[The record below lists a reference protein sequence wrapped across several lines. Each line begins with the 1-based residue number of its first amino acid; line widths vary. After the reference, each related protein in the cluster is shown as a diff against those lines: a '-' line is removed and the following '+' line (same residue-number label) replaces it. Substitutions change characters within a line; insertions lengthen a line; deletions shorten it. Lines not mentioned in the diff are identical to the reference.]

1 MATIIIHAG
10 HFKPGKINIRLGI
23 PANSIFY
30 TPDVMRLTDVGAGS
44 VIYYKLEDLAGLEV
58 ASEEST
64 KKMMGAIGWGL
75 VGDLAL
81 GPLGLLAGV
90 LSGGKQTNVKF
101 IGNFKDGRRMLATTD
116 SKTFTAMQAA
126 LFNKTLAPISPPEPA
141 AQPTQVDKPAA
152 QPTQVVWRSPRTKI
166 GDATKRQTFLLF
178 GGLIALVTVFSLIGG
193 GTKPAVQPTQVVQ
206 AAAPI
211 VVSDGCDFAGAIPNC
226 KAIVADLVAK
236 GVKGNSEHME
246 AAKPAEH
253 AHGRFKEYPDDDYS
267 YEARASRIFGAG
279 EDAARAEWIRKKNAG
294 LNDFYKRCPM
304 AEIQDWRG
312 WCLNNGPPF

>member
-10 HFKPGKINIRLGI
+10 HFKPGNIRSWWTRL
-23 PANSIFY
+23 AAEDASAAF
-30 TPDVMRLTDVGAGS
+30 PDVMRLTDVATGS
-44 VIYYKLEDLAGLEV
+44 VIYYKLEDLAELEV

-193 GTKPAVQPTQVVQ
+193 DTKPAVQPTLVVK

-211 VVSDGCDFAGAIPNC
+211 VVSDGCDFRRFRQQPGC
-226 KAIVADLVAK
+226 GKCRRVR
-236 GVKGNSEHME
+236 GVLYLLSRYEHGE
-246 AAKPAEH
+246 AESQP
-253 AHGRFKEYPDDDYS
+253 
-267 YEARASRIFGAG
+267 GAG
-279 EDAARAEWIRKKNAG
+279 HSPLAESFSIALRSGAG
-294 LNDFYKRCPM
+294 
-304 AEIQDWRG
+304 
-312 WCLNNGPPF
+312 CLPHGGL

>member
-10 HFKPGKINIRLGI
+10 HFKPSKINIRLGI
-23 PANSIFY
+23 SANSIFF
-30 TPDVMRLTDVGAGS
+30 TPYAMRLTDVATGG
-44 VIYYKLEDLAGLEV
+44 VIDYKLEDLAELEV

-90 LSGGKQTNVKF
+90 LSGGKQTIVKF

-141 AQPTQVDKPAA
+141 PSANRRQVEAAIEKDAQERRESFVRFVKSPIVWGPIAF
-152 QPTQVVWRSPRTKI
+152 VVAVALI
-166 GDATKRQTFLLF
+166 G
-178 GGLIALVTVFSLIGG
+178 GG

-211 VVSDGCDFAGAIPNC
+211 VMSDGCDLAGAIPNC
-226 KAIVADLVAK
+226 KAVMAELAAK
-236 GVKGNSEHME
+236 GVKGTGKTMD
-246 AAKPAEH
+246 ATKPAEH
-253 AHGRFKEYPDDDYS
+253 ASWLDKPIMSDGEWANFQKQVQQSQDRLDDANRAVDLS
-267 YEARASRIFGAG
+267 IRIEKDAR
-279 EDAARAEWIRKKNAG
+279 ARAEGRPI
-294 LNDFYKRCPM
+294 
-304 AEIQDWRG
+304 DWGGRA
-312 WCLNNGPPF
+312 LR

>member
-141 AQPTQVDKPAA
+141 PSANRRQVEAAIEKDAQERRESFVRFVKSPIVWGPIAF
-152 QPTQVVWRSPRTKI
+152 VV
-166 GDATKRQTFLLF
+166 AV
-178 GGLIALVTVFSLIGG
+178 ALIGG

-211 VVSDGCDFAGAIPNC
+211 VVSDGCDLAGAIPNC
-226 KAIVADLVAK
+226 KAVMAELTAK
-236 GVKGNSEHME
+236 GVKGTGKTMN
-246 AAKPAEH
+246 ATKPAEH
-253 AHGRFKEYPDDDYS
+253 PSWQDKPVMSDAEWANFQKQVQQSQDRFDD
-267 YEARASRIFGAG
+267 ANRAVDLSNRIVK
-279 EDAARAEWIRKKNAG
+279 DAQARAEGRPI
-294 LNDFYKRCPM
+294 
-304 AEIQDWRG
+304 DWGGRA
-312 WCLNNGPPF
+312 LR

>member
-23 PANSIFY
+23 PANSIFF
-30 TPDVMRLTDVGAGS
+30 TPDVMRLTDVATGS
-44 VIYYKLEDLAGLEV
+44 VIYYKLEDLAELEV

-141 AQPTQVDKPAA
+141 PTMNLLQKLDRMATASREREEEAFKAFFAKFNNPIV
-152 QPTQVVWRSPRTKI
+152 QVVI
-166 GDATKRQTFLLF
+166 CLF
-178 GGLIALVTVFSLIGG
+178 VGVFIFRLVDVNVINPE
-193 GTKPAVQPTQVVQ
+193 K
-206 AAAPI
+206 AAAY
-211 VVSDGCDFAGAIPNC
+211 AAEMQARNAI
-226 KAIVADLVAK
+226 AQAK
-236 GVKGNSEHME
+236 EAEEAKLAARRAEHRRRCGLDQ
-246 AAKPAEH
+246 PAEYIIEH
-253 AHGRFKEYPDDDYS
+253 CQTEEGREAERAVMRNQILRDEY
-267 YEARASRIFGAG
+267 SRRFS
-279 EDAARAEWIRKKNAG
+279 
-294 LNDFYKRCPM
+294 
-304 AEIQDWRG
+304 Q
-312 WCLNNGPPF
+312 

>member
-30 TPDVMRLTDVGAGS
+30 TPDVMRLTDVATGS
-44 VIYYKLEDLAGLEV
+44 VIYYKLEDLAELEV

-141 AQPTQVDKPAA
+141 PSANRRQLEAAIEKDAQERRESFIRFVKRPIVWGPIAF
-152 QPTQVVWRSPRTKI
+152 VV
-166 GDATKRQTFLLF
+166 AF
-178 GGLIALVTVFSLIGG
+178 ALIGG
-193 GTKPAVQPTQVVQ
+193 GTKPAVQRTQVVQ

-226 KAIVADLVAK
+226 KAVVAELAAK
-236 GVKGNSEHME
+236 GVKGTGPDRVDPVD
-246 AAKPAEH
+246 AAEQRK
-253 AHGRFKEYPDDDYS
+253 
-267 YEARASRIFGAG
+267 AG
-279 EDAARAEWIRKKNAG
+279 EQRRYDYWRSRCEPLGDGWVNDGWCYQRYQDATG
-294 LNDFYKRCPM
+294 LNPALREYD
-304 AEIQDWRG
+304 A
-312 WCLNNGPPF
+312 LNGGAHW

>member
-30 TPDVMRLTDVGAGS
+30 TPDVMRLTDVATGS
-44 VIYYKLEDLAGLEV
+44 VIYYKLEDLAELEV

-126 LFNKTLAPISPPEPA
+126 LFNKTLAPISQPEPA
-141 AQPTQVDKPAA
+141 PSANRRQLEAAIEKDAQERRESFVRFVKRPIVWGPIAF
-152 QPTQVVWRSPRTKI
+152 VV
-166 GDATKRQTFLLF
+166 A
-178 GGLIALVTVFSLIGG
+178 IALIGG

-211 VVSDGCDFAGAIPNC
+211 VVSDGCDIVANPIPNC
-226 KAIVADLVAK
+226 KAVMADLAAK
-236 GVKGNSEHME
+236 GVKGTGPDRVDPVD
-246 AAKPAEH
+246 AAEQRK
-253 AHGRFKEYPDDDYS
+253 
-267 YEARASRIFGAG
+267 AG
-279 EDAARAEWIRKKNAG
+279 EQRRYDHWRSRCEPLGDDWVNDGWCYQRYQDATG
-294 LNDFYKRCPM
+294 LNPALREYD
-304 AEIQDWRG
+304 A
-312 WCLNNGPPF
+312 LNGGAHW